1 MFEFTVWLLLDI
13 RINEVEID
21 YKNLTVVF
29 NGRIDIFSGLAKINP
44 LYKVNFKL
52 LVTFYSTLG
61 LLLVNARSRI
71 DLGMLFLAINY
82 ELVVTKLL
90 SLNKWIDINWI

>member
-1 MFEFTVWLLLDI
+1 MFEFTVWLLLEI
-13 RINEVEID
+13 RITEVEID

-29 NGRIDIFSGLAKINP
+29 NGRIDILSGLVKINP

-82 ELVVTKLL
+82 DLVVTKLL
-90 SLNKWIDINWI
+90 SLNK

>member
-1 MFEFTVWLLLDI
+1 MFEFTVWLLLEI
-13 RINEVEID
+13 RITEVEID

-29 NGRIDIFSGLAKINP
+29 NGRIDILSGLVIINP

-82 ELVVTKLL
+82 DLVVTKLL
-90 SLNKWIDINWI
+90 SLNK

>member
-1 MFEFTVWLLLDI
+1 LLDI

-90 SLNKWIDINWI
+90 SLNKWIDIN